1 MTQSVNDGEVSRAYA
16 LLFGLQPDVVKA
28 LRAVVELSPE
38 QLKHQYRKRAGALH
52 PDKNS
57 GVPPSVANEQFSALV
72 ASYELLVDLQKT
84 SMFMSRARARLKN
97 ASSDLKEKNGDS
109 KSARIPSQRMSV
121 INDAEI
127 RGMRAKMPIDAASDT
142 EGITQKASDYAPD
155 EVTARRKRPSAA
167 LSEYLYREGL
177 ITRYQFSE
185 LLNWQRKNSLTHEQL
200 LLDWK
205 LINRSQ
211 LAMLRKV
218 AEERLN
224 RGKSTSDIC
233 LELEIITPLEHRASA
248 GRMRLE
254 NNRLVELLVR
264 AGVLSSRSGH
274 AVLQNFYDQ
283 LRGPESNFYTAQGQT
298 KN

>member
-1 MTQSVNDGEVSRAYA
+1 MTQSVNDSEVSRAYA

-28 LRAVVELSPE
+28 LRALVELSPE
-38 QLKHQYRKRAGALH
+38 QLKQQYRKRAGALH
-52 PDKNS
+52 PDKNN

-109 KSARIPSQRMSV
+109 KSAQIPSQKMSV
-121 INDAEI
+121 IHDAEI
-127 RGMRAKMPIDAASDT
+127 RGMRAKMPIDAAGDT